1 MKSFPLTFILLV
13 FLSAVP
19 LGLRA
24 TEPAPT
30 PDQVEV
36 TPDLIDRLVAEAQGQ
51 NPALEAAGARVQA
64 ANSAVAAVRSWE
76 DPTASF
82 GVWAPG
88 SGGFQTSQQGNL
100 VYGVDEKLPLHGL
113 PDLKRKVAAAD
124 ASREQLAAG
133 YETQKLRHDLLVA
146 LDDLAFAGRDA
157 ELAEQDLAWLDAT
170 VAAVDHRYRV
180 GQATQVDWLKSETAR
195 AMAGDDLTTKK
206 RESEHSAFALNRI
219 LNRDLHTPWPRVATP
234 SLGPPVYYTPQ
245 LVAAA
250 LAAEPQLQIM
260 RQESLS
266 AQAAADL
273 THRGRLPDVSVGVQ
287 AWQYSGDG
295 GFRQGTATVSFSVP
309 WLNRNSYDSEWRR
322 DQERKRASDFAA
334 EDQALS
340 VREELH
346 HHIIDLDA
354 ARRRAVLYRDQLI
367 PLTQQ
372 TLASAQTA
380 WEHNLGAF
388 QDILDAHRM
397 LVTDQLALV
406 RALTDQSNLLADI
419 SFLTGSRNTG
429 TLVALAG
436 EPTSEHDGHLSDE
449 SK

>member
-1 MKSFPLTFILLV
+1 MKSFPLLFTLLV
-13 FLSAVP
+13 LLPDVP
-19 LGLRA
+19 PGLRA
-24 TEPAPT
+24 DAPAPAAG
-30 PDQVEV
+30 QVEV
-36 TPDLIDRLVAEAQGQ
+36 APEFIDRLVAEAQGR
-51 NPALEAAGARVQA
+51 NPALEAAGARAQA
-64 ANSAVAAVRSWE
+64 ASSAVAAVRTWD

-88 SGGFQTSQQGNL
+88 SGGFQSAQEGNL
-100 VYGVDEKLPLHGL
+100 IYGLDEKLPLHGL

-124 ASREQLAAG
+124 ASHERLAAG
-133 YETQKLRHDLLVA
+133 YETQKLRRDLLVA
-146 LDDLAFAGRDA
+146 LYSLALAGREA
-157 ELAEQDLAWLDAT
+157 ELAKQNLAWLDAT

-180 GQATQVDWLKSETAR
+180 GQASQVDWLKIETAR
-195 AMAGDDLTTKK
+195 AMAGDDLTTKE
-206 RESEHSAFALNRI
+206 RESEHSAFALNRL
-219 LNRDLHTPWPRVATP
+219 LNRDLHAPWPRVAVP
-234 SLGPPVYYTPQ
+234 SLGPPIYYTSQ

-250 LAAEPQLQIM
+250 LTLEPQLQIM

-273 THRGRLPDVSVGVQ
+273 THRERLPDVSVGVQ

-295 GFRQGTATVSFSVP
+295 GLRQGMATVSFSVP
-309 WLNRNSYDSEWRR
+309 WLNRGSYDNEWRR

-346 HHIIDLDA
+346 HHIVDLDA
-354 ARRRAVLYRDQLI
+354 ARRRAVLYRDELI

-372 TLASAQTA
+372 TLASAQAA
-380 WEHNLGAF
+380 WEHTIGTF

-397 LVTDQLALV
+397 LVADQLVLAQ
-406 RALTDQSNLLADI
+406 ALTDQNTLLADI
-419 SFLTGSRNTG
+419 SFLTGSRGTG

-436 EPTSEHDGHLSDE
+436 EPISEHGGHIPDE